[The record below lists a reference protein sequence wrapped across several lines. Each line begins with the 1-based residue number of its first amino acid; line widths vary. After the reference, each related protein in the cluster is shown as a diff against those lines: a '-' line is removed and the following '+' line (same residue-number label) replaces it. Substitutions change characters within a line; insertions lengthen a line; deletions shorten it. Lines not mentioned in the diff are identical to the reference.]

1 MAEKVQDQLE
11 DQHFVEWQKRVQDS
25 AGRPTL
31 RRVAEKVQDQL
42 EDQHFVEWQKR
53 CKISWKT
60 NTS

>member
-1 MAEKVQDQLE
+1 MQDQLE
-11 DQHFVEWQKRVQDS
+11 VQHFVEWQKR
-25 AGRPTL
+25 
-31 RRVAEKVQDQL
+31 VQDQL